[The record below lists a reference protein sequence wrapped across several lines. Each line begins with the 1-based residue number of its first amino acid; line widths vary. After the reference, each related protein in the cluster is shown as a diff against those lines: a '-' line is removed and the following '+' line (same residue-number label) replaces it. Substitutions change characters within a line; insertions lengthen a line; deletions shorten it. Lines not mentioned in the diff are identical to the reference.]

1 MLEKL
6 AHRFGFVST
15 EALKE
20 AVKEAQR
27 EAHIEADRERSRRA
41 AVEDELERVSAE
53 LRHVVSLV
61 PEPPLTNEEVQMKLA
76 AKLRELGD
84 RALV

>member
-1 MLEKL
+1 MKVLL
-6 AHRFGFVST
+6 RRFGFVSV
-15 EALKE
+15 EELKE
-20 AVKEAQR
+20 AVKEAQH
-27 EAHIEADRERSRRA
+27 EAHLEADRERSRRA
-41 AVEDELERVSAE
+41 AVEDELERVAAE

-61 PEPPLTNEEVQMKLA
+61 PEPPLTNEEEQMKLA